1 MEAANDGHINT
12 VFPMGRM
19 GRNGLRQTMKELII
33 LQESPVKLKRKE
45 GKNWEQLEKGMMTKK
60 KRLKEGIH
68 MLQDN
73 SRHK

>member
-1 MEAANDGHINT
+1 MYCCLFVTSILFKGNKIMEAANDGHINT

-45 GKNWEQLEKGMMTKK
+45 GKN
-60 KRLKEGIH
+60 
-68 MLQDN
+68 
-73 SRHK
+73 